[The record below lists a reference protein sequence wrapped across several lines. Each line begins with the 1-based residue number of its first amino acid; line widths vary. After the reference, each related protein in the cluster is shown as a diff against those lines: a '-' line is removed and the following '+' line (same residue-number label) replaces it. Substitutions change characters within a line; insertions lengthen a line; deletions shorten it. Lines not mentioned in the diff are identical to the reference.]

1 MGEVFEELPELNAL
15 SFQFTPDLA
24 YVINLNGKVGY
35 LVLTT
40 MLNSVNIWELD
51 ARWTNVCSKVF
62 SFYGKLFVCSN
73 TGELFLRCAEG
84 NKNLELLNRRNQG
97 H

>member
-1 MGEVFEELPELNAL
+1 MGEVFKELPEVDAL

-35 LVLTT
+35 LVSTT
-40 MLNSVNIWELD
+40 MLNSINIWELD
-51 ARWTNVCSKVF
+51 ARWTNVCSKVL
-62 SFYGKLFVCSN
+62 SFYGKLFGSN
-73 TGELFLRCAEG
+73 TGELFLHCGEG